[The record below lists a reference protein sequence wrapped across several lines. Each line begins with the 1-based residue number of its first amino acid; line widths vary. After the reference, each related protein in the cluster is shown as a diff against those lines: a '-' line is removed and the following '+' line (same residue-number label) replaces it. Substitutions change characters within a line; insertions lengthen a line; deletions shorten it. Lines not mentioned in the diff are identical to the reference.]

1 MGLKGGGRHL
11 NDQDRDYWEIVSQ
24 AKDDQDVNSNTAA
37 FVLRA
42 AVALPL
48 QPAPAF
54 SLPGCSKGLKH
65 RFSMTIK
72 MTFAMD
78 IILLITGV
86 QLLICFSRGI
96 WRDRLRARHLTTACI
111 VTVLTAGCA
120 SNYEPKP
127 DLESIETIGV
137 VLPDESSESLEA
149 GDTIQLYNRTV
160 GEDRLKNSAVG
171 AGSGAAVGTAVGIGT
186 AALTGCALT
195 GPLAP
200 LCWIVFAG
208 GGAVLGG
215 GTGAVAGATIDTQE
229 QVEVAPVHLYEVN
242 KVLPALQRSYF
253 ASADLEERVLQLL
266 RQRNPAIRFM
276 PAASDG
282 SRYRLV
288 AKGKLERPYTD
299 VNLVLSDLRVQF
311 AGKAE
316 NDPKIALTVHTQW
329 ALKRYD
335 SSANLN
341 SNWDVLTGDYQS
353 KKHRLSEW
361 LDDDGSLLM
370 SEVDRGLDESL
381 THAFTSLGAETE
393 EERWAHAFSDD
404 AF

>member
-1 MGLKGGGRHL
+1 MG
-11 NDQDRDYWEIVSQ
+11 
-24 AKDDQDVNSNTAA
+24 
-37 FVLRA
+37 
-42 AVALPL
+42 
-48 QPAPAF
+48 
-54 SLPGCSKGLKH
+54 
-65 RFSMTIK
+65 
-72 MTFAMD
+72 
-78 IILLITGV
+78 IILLIIGV
-86 QLLICFSRGI
+86 RPLSCFARGM
-96 WRDRLRARHLTTACI
+96 WRNRLRARNATTACVI
-111 VTVLTAGCA
+111 TILTAGCA

-127 DLESIETIGV
+127 DLESVGTIGV
-137 VLPDESSESLEA
+137 VLPDESSEPLEA
-149 GDTIQLYNRTV
+149 GDAIQLYNRTV

-195 GPLAP
+195 GPWAP

-215 GTGAVAGATIDTQE
+215 GTGAVAGATVDTQE
-229 QVEVAPVHLYEVN
+229 RVDVAPVHLYEVN
-242 KVLPALQRSYF
+242 KMLSALQRSYL
-253 ASADLEERVLQLL
+253 ARSDLEGRALRLV
-266 RQRNPAIRFM
+266 RQRNPAITFL
-276 PAASDG
+276 PAASEGD
-282 SRYRLV
+282 RYRLV
-288 AKGKLERPYTD
+288 AEEQLEGPYTD

-311 AGKAE
+311 AGKAK

-335 SSANLN
+335 SSTRMN

-370 SEVDRGLDESL
+370 SEVDKGLDESL
-381 THAFTSLGAETE
+381 TNAFASLGPETE

>member
-1 MGLKGGGRHL
+1 
-11 NDQDRDYWEIVSQ
+11 
-24 AKDDQDVNSNTAA
+24 
-37 FVLRA
+37 
-42 AVALPL
+42 
-48 QPAPAF
+48 
-54 SLPGCSKGLKH
+54 
-65 RFSMTIK
+65 
-72 MTFAMD
+72 MD

-86 QLLICFSRGI
+86 QLLICFWRGI
-96 WRDRLRARHLTTACI
+96 WRNRLTARNATTACV
-111 VTVLTAGCA
+111 VTILTAGCA

-127 DLESIETIGV
+127 DLESVETIGV
-137 VLPDESSESLEA
+137 VLPDESSEPLEA

-195 GPLAP
+195 GPWAP

-215 GTGAVAGATIDTQE
+215 GTGAVAGATVDTQE
-229 QVEVAPVHLYEVN
+229 RVDVAPVHLYEVN
-242 KVLPALQRSYF
+242 KMLSALQRSYL
-253 ASADLEERVLQLL
+253 ARSDLEERALRLV
-266 RQRNPAIRFM
+266 RQRNPAITFL
-276 PAASDG
+276 PAASEG
-282 SRYRLV
+282 NRYRLV
-288 AKGKLERPYTD
+288 AKEQLEGPYTD

-311 AGKAE
+311 AGKAK

-335 SSANLN
+335 SSTRMN

-370 SEVDRGLDESL
+370 SEVDKGLDESL
-381 THAFTSLGAETE
+381 TNAFSSLGPETE
-393 EERWAHAFSDD
+393 EEKWARLSDED
-404 AF
+404 TY